1 MAKKERYVFSK
12 KKYIESKGEKE
23 YLKSKEWV
31 DKYDGV
37 EVTHFIRDSFKF
49 EPDAHSVM
57 FVHRDWCK
65 KKK

>member
-12 KKYIESKGEKE
+12 KKYIENKGEKE

-49 EPDAHSVM
+49 EPDEHSVM
-57 FVHRDWCK
+57 FVPRDWCEK
-65 KKK
+65 KK